1 MTTSNGTFIFQIMEG
16 DRRLR
21 YEMKI
26 LAWVLVLVILITFE
40 QFTMFPIGDNYT
52 DLIDIAGFYADPM
65 TLQTWKFLEHKKMR
79 KNTQPKIFS
88 RWLFVSITTI
98 RRNISW
104 ELLHKFIHYRSL
116 KLLTTTISS
125 DICIKNR
132 APISERS
139 WRFWFINGGE
149 RASFFFWEASHWPS
163 KLWLRKQRMRHFR
176 KGSLVDIWKKN

>member
-65 TLQTWKFLEHKKMR
+65 TLQT
-79 KNTQPKIFS
+79 
-88 RWLFVSITTI
+88 
-98 RRNISW
+98 
-104 ELLHKFIHYRSL
+104 
-116 KLLTTTISS
+116 
-125 DICIKNR
+125 
-132 APISERS
+132 
-139 WRFWFINGGE
+139 
-149 RASFFFWEASHWPS
+149 
-163 KLWLRKQRMRHFR
+163 
-176 KGSLVDIWKKN
+176 